1 MLKKIVFV
9 LLTVFLIFLVRE
21 SFVTSQESQE
31 LNHSLEEVQTAAAD
45 KAVQKTDF
53 YPSPPPKLPDVADNY
68 IFNAERHLVTE
79 EEKKKK
85 SAEKEDE
92 EEEQGPEI
100 DMENLIYSGSI
111 IIGEKPKALV
121 SYKEKI
127 EEKKRRPF
135 PGRRSQKKSNSKQ
148 QFALLGVSD
157 TLGQYKV
164 ITVQPEKIIFE
175 KDGETVE
182 KMLYEQD
189 IDRLIVPSNQGSR
202 LESRARN
209 NRDNE
214 QEQGKGE
221 RRTVIFSSKPG
232 DKDSSK
238 AKDKESRGKE
248 KQIRIPF
255 R

>member
-1 MLKKIVFV
+1 M
-9 LLTVFLIFLVRE
+9 
-21 SFVTSQESQE
+21 TSQESQE
-31 LNHSLEEVQTAAAD
+31 FDHSLEEVQAAAAD
-45 KAVQKTDF
+45 QAVQKTDF
-53 YPSPPPKLPDVADNY
+53 YPSPPPKLPDVAENY

-79 EEKKKK
+79 EEKEKKK

-127 EEKKRRPF
+127 KEKKRRPF
-135 PGRRSQKKSNSKQ
+135 PGRKSQKKSNKKQ

-164 ITVQPEKIIFE
+164 TTVQPEKIIFQ

-189 IDRLIVPSNQGSR
+189 IDRLIAPSAQGSSP
-202 LESRARN
+202 ESRARN
-209 NRDNE
+209 NRDDE

-238 AKDKESRGKE
+238 AKDKESRDKE
-248 KQIRIPF
+248 KRKRIPF